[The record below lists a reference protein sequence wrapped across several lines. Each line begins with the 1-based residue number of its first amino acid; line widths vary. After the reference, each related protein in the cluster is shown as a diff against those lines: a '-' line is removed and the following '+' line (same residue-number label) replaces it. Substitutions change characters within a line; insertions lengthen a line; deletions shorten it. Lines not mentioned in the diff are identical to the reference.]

1 MKTFKFRYKSKY
13 DNSFVSTLI
22 LLFVTFFVGLWL
34 YFFVNP
40 LLTLIGFGLVI
51 LYLIY
56 WNFNTDGKLK
66 IQENGGKQTISISG
80 KIQLSASIEQI
91 YFGWNYAF
99 INHGKSIS
107 LNPLMPVVSDETSR
121 PTSNT
126 NQCIALLKLKNGQH
140 IVLIKELMPWQ
151 ETRDLAY
158 IGHLTDTLAIDFSIY
173 IKGDFWKLN
182 TFLNN

>member
-1 MKTFKFRYKSKY
+1 MKNFKFRYKSKY

-22 LLFVTFFVGLWL
+22 LFFVTFFVGLWL

-80 KIQLSASIEQI
+80 KIQLSAPIEKF

-107 LNPLMPVVSDETSR
+107 LNPLMPVVSDDTSR

-126 NQCIALLKLKNGQH
+126 NQCIVLLKLKNGQH
-140 IVLIKELMPWQ
+140 IVLIKELLPWQ
-151 ETRDLAY
+151 ETRDLEY
-158 IGHLTDTLAIDFSIY
+158 IGHLTDTLVTEHNLY
-173 IKGDFWKLN
+173 IKGNFWRFRESFN
-182 TFLNN
+182 V